1 MLTGARAGSVARG
14 SRRSCVSFGLA
25 CVVALALASASASS
39 ARAQQNPERDLAAIE
54 QSAEELF
61 ARQLSATALRSAT
74 HVEER
79 LTDGELFYRLHDYG
93 RAAIILSD
101 IVDNYPDHRAAPD
114 ALFLLGEA
122 LLAAGD
128 DFGARSRFRVIL
140 DRGQEPRFR
149 PYVQRALGRLVEIA
163 IRTHDFTGVEGYFQR
178 LAQLGDNDVEGTT
191 TYYRAKYL
199 YSRAVPFAEQGAPSD
214 DAAAAL
220 DLTVLEEARQLFDS
234 VPEASPVRA
243 QARYFVGVIHT
254 LRREMPQA
262 VEAFRSVL
270 QGQTTTQAQ
279 RQVTELAWLALGRI
293 YYETD
298 QLQEA
303 VDAYQSV
310 PRTSVVFPR
319 ALFEIAWVHIRM
331 GDAVRAE
338 RALEV
343 LTVAAPDSPLIPDG
357 QLLRGQLLL
366 RAGRFDAALRVFREV
381 REEYGPIRRE
391 LDQIATDHPDVRA
404 YFRQLVRDNMEAFDA
419 DHFLPERARQWASLE
434 GDFERSLAVLSE
446 LAQTRQLVRETEQL
460 AERLAGALASRDVV
474 HIFVDLRNARRE
486 TDALANRLV
495 RVRAALLA
503 TETGGGGS
511 AELAQVR
518 ARRREVEAAL
528 ANAPRSPD
536 AFADRAA
543 ARTRETAAL
552 GRTLRELEVQ
562 LIGLEARATA
572 TERFLATTAEQRQGQ
587 DASGVLSELANHRA
601 SIETYRRQIEDYR
614 HELESI
620 RLGGDDETLREAQL
634 RAEYRELVA
643 EERRLAG
650 SGGANDRLFD
660 RITSLEA
667 RLAERDAQ
675 IRGFATERVATM
687 RQTLA
692 EEQTRIEGYRREL
705 GALETESEEVVGG
718 VTYATFQSVRQRFY
732 NLILQADVGRIDV
745 AWQRREQHRLRI
757 EQLTT
762 ERAQELQR
770 LDDEFRE
777 ITEGDQ

>member
-1 MLTGARAGSVARG
+1 MLARARAGSEARG
-14 SRRSCVSFGLA
+14 SRRRARALGVLVAVSLGAF
-25 CVVALALASASASS
+25 SS
-39 ARAQQNPERDLAAIE
+39 RGARAQDPARDLAAIE

-61 ARQLSATALRSAT
+61 ARQLSATSLRSPT

-79 LTDGELFYRLHDYG
+79 LTDGELFFRLHDYQ
-93 RAAIILSD
+93 RSAIILSD
-101 IVDNYPDHRAAPD
+101 IVDNYPEHRAAPD
-114 ALFLLGEA
+114 ALFLLGES

-128 DFGARSRFRVIL
+128 DFGARTRFRVIL
-140 DRGQEPRFR
+140 DRGAEPRFR

-178 LAQLGDNDVEGTT
+178 LAQLGDNDAEGTT

-199 YSRAVPFAEQGAPSD
+199 YSRAVPFQD
-214 DAAAAL
+214 QAASEVTPETTL
-220 DLTVLEEARQLFDS
+220 DLTVLEQARALFAS
-234 VPEASPVRA
+234 VPAASPLNA
-243 QARYFVGVIHT
+243 QARYFVGVVHT
-254 LRREMPQA
+254 LRREFPQA
-262 VEAFRSVL
+262 IEAFRSVL
-270 QGQTTTQAQ
+270 EGQATTQAQ
-279 RQVTELAWLALGRI
+279 RQVAELAWLALGRI

-310 PRTSVVFPR
+310 PRTSTVFAR

-357 QLLRGQLLL
+357 KLLRGQLLL

-391 LDQIATDHPDVRA
+391 LDAIAEAHPDVRA
-404 YFRQLVRDNMEAFDA
+404 YFRQLVRENMEAFDA
-419 DHFLPERARQWASLE
+419 NHFLPERAREWASLE
-434 GDFERSLAVLSE
+434 GEFERSLSVLSD

-460 AERLAGALASRDVV
+460 AERLGGALASRDVV

-486 TDALANRLV
+486 TDSLSNRLI

-503 TETGGGGS
+503 GESRGGGS
-511 AELAQVR
+511 PELEQVR
-518 ARRREVEAAL
+518 ARRRELEQQL
-528 ANAPRSPD
+528 ENAPRSPD

-572 TERFLATTAEQRQGQ
+572 TERFLAATAEQRQGQ
-587 DASGVLSELANHRA
+587 DVSGVLQELANHRA
-601 SIETYRRQIEDYR
+601 SIETYRTQITELR

-620 RLGGDDETLREAQL
+620 RLGGDDETIREQQL
-634 RAEYRELVA
+634 RAQYIELVA
-643 EERRLAG
+643 EERRLSG
-650 SGGANDRLFD
+650 GGANDRTFE
-660 RITSLEA
+660 RIASLET

-675 IRGFATERVATM
+675 ILGFANERVATM

-692 EEQTRIEGYRREL
+692 EEQVRIEGYRREL
-705 GALETESEEVVGG
+705 TALETESEDVVGG
-718 VTYATFQSVRQRFY
+718 VTYATFQSVRRRFY

-757 EQLTT
+757 EQLTR
-762 ERAQELQR
+762 ERAEELQR